1 MLCNRVQT
9 IIIYGHCKKVS
20 PFFPTGEEIM
30 TVLLPYVVYF
40 LWIFKI
46 RGDIYYYILNGFFL
60 FRLMTKINRRIIYL
74 EANKKAL

>member
-1 MLCNRVQT
+1 
-9 IIIYGHCKKVS
+9 
-20 PFFPTGEEIM
+20 M

>member
-30 TVLLPYVVYF
+30 TVLLPYVVYY
-40 LWIFKI
+40 LCIFKI
-46 RGDIYYYILNGFFL
+46 RGNIFFW
-60 FRLMTKINRRIIYL
+60 LMTKINRKIIYL